1 MDDVAGSMALSAVQ
15 ILTGL
20 ATGAATAVGNEAG
33 RAVGDLVR
41 ARLGTSDDGRAA
53 LDGVSADPAD
63 PSAVAGLQE
72 AIRQALAADPEFQ
85 TRMAVALAGPP
96 PDVPPAH
103 AVSPQYT
110 GSIIIGGGSKVRNSQ
125 ISLGP
130 LTITNTRAA
139 RVSLTGIAALLV
151 ALLSLGLYRGV
162 QLLTGDDSPHS
173 AAGPSSGLKPSA
185 PTPSRPASSTSD
197 TDAPA
202 VRNATKVQQILPDAA
217 SLPQGWAV
225 ASGSPTTQKCRSRVG
240 ISKDGQSHPI
250 CDTGSVLDLQSEYDP
265 GPGADYNR
273 VNVEVLAYPSAAAAA
288 EGFVG
293 VEAENADSNDVKQ
306 VTQATLPSYGD
317 ESSAVTMT
325 ATVPGSGSRV
335 SQGFSVVR
343 CGSILV
349 RVVVSDDDGSTAG
362 LDALNAFTRTVTAR
376 AQQALQDTRPTT
388 AVEL

>member
-1 MDDVAGSMALSAVQ
+1 MALSAVQ

>member
-1 MDDVAGSMALSAVQ
+1 MDVAGSMALSAVQ
-15 ILTGL
+15 VLTGL

-33 RAVGDLVR
+33 RTVGDLVR
-41 ARLGTSDDGRAA
+41 ARLGTSEDGRAA

-63 PSAVAGLQE
+63 SSAVAGLQE
-72 AIRQALAADPEFQ
+72 AIRQALAADPEFR

-96 PDVPPAH
+96 PDAPPAH
-103 AVSPQYT
+103 AGSPQYT

-173 AAGPSSGLKPSA
+173 AAGPSSGRKSPA

-202 VRNATKVQQILPDAA
+202 VRDAAKVQQILPDAA

-240 ISKDGQSHPI
+240 ISKDGQSHPV

-265 GPGADYNR
+265 GPGADYNK

-325 ATVPGSGSRV
+325 ATMPGSGSRV

-349 RVVVSDDDGSTAG
+349 RVVVSDDDGSTVG
-362 LDALNAFTRTVTAR
+362 LDALNAFTRAVTAR
-376 AQQALQDTRPTT
+376 AQQALHDTTPTT